1 MAWASVLSGGPAG
14 GKDAPEPAA
23 SSREKVVI
31 AAADTVEALA
41 HFRANVSHAWVVT
54 GTRVLPDGSVQTM
67 VASSWG
73 RTEERA
79 RAFYE
84 RLQDLGEQQ
93 ALPGEWLG
101 PRWTAEQLVFVRVE
115 ESL

>member
-1 MAWASVLSGGPAG
+1 MITTTDQV
-14 GKDAPEPAA
+14 D
-23 SSREKVVI
+23 
-31 AAADTVEALA
+31 ALA

-73 RTEERA
+73 RTE
-79 RAFYE
+79 
-84 RLQDLGEQQ
+84 QQ
-93 ALPGEWLG
+93 ALPGEWRG

>member
-1 MAWASVLSGGPAG
+1 
-14 GKDAPEPAA
+14 
-23 SSREKVVI
+23 VI
-31 AAADTVEALA
+31 AAADQFDALA
-41 HFRANVSHAWVVT
+41 HLRANTSHAWVVT

-93 ALPGEWLG
+93 ALPGEWRG